1 MFEPINEFRQRIRA
15 GEVLVGTGIAL
26 SDAQTSEALAPSL
39 DFLWIDLEH
48 APMSPEAMRGHLLAA
63 RYKQIPVVVRVADFS
78 TPYVKNALDS
88 GAPGVI
94 APQITS
100 VEQVCSFVADC
111 RYPPLGHRG
120 FGPSVPSDYG
130 RDAGNEYVE
139 RANAGVFSAVMIET
153 VDAIEAIEEIVA
165 VPGLDSIVLGPWDL
179 SGSFGRLG
187 QVDHPEIVAA
197 IERSIDAAHSA
208 GIAVGSGMGNDPDFG
223 RTMIERGVQWLQMSN
238 DCGLLIWAAE
248 RMRQS
253 VLSRER

>member
-1 MFEPINEFRQRIRA
+1 MFDPINAFRQRIA
-15 GEVLVGTGIAL
+15 DGELLVGTSIAL

-63 RYKQIPVVVRVADFS
+63 RYKGTPVVVRVADYT
-78 TPYVKNALDS
+78 TPYVKNALDA

-100 VEQVCSFVADC
+100 VDQVRSFVGDC
-111 RYPPLGHRG
+111 RYPPQGKRG
-120 FGPSVPSDYG
+120 FGPTVPSDYG
-130 RDAGNEYVE
+130 RDASAAYVA
-139 RANAGVFSAVMIET
+139 RANSGVFAAVMIET
-153 VDAIEAIEEIVA
+153 VAAVEAIEDIVA

-187 QVDHPEIVAA
+187 EVDHPEVVAA
-197 IERSIDAAHSA
+197 IEKVIATARDA
-208 GIAVGSGMGNDPDFG
+208 GVLVGSGMSNDPAFG

-248 RMRQS
+248 RMRHA
-253 VLSRER
+253 VLGGAD